1 MSRFSVDRLTFTT
14 FEAQLAQ
21 RAQEARGVVAV
32 KDSHPVAS
40 KAPGSFESDQGLDL
54 WSYHQAAKAGAHHFV
69 RCRALLQRIY
79 SHYRGVI
86 VLF

>member
-1 MSRFSVDRLTFTT
+1 MSRFSVDRLTFNT

-40 KAPGSFESDQGLDL
+40 KAPGSLESDQGLDL
-54 WSYHQAAKAGAHHFV
+54 WSYHQAAKAGAHDFV
-69 RCRALLQRIY
+69 RCKALLQRIY